1 MPSKRRPSK
10 REQIPVHLRGK
21 RKIVDPR
28 FNEQFGEYDA
38 KEFRQSYHFITDMRR
53 QELKVS
59 QGKSDRF
66 FIRLFSSLGTEKTI
80 ENMRRSNRK
89 NEIKNSY

>member
-1 MPSKRRPSK
+1 MYIKITRPIEISSKRHPRK
-10 REQIPVHLRGK
+10 LDQVPVHMRGK

-53 QELKVS
+53 QELKV
-59 QGKSDRF
+59 REL
-66 FIRLFSSLGTEKTI
+66 FILDSKIVFHSI
-80 ENMRRSNRK
+80 
-89 NEIKNSY
+89 

>member
-1 MPSKRRPSK
+1 MLESLRPVEMSSKRRPSK

-53 QELKVS
+53 QELKVRTNERS
-59 QGKSDRF
+59 TCLSGT
-66 FIRLFSSLGTEKTI
+66 FI
-80 ENMRRSNRK
+80 
-89 NEIKNSY
+89 

>member
-1 MPSKRRPSK
+1 M
-10 REQIPVHLRGK
+10 RGK

-53 QELKVS
+53 QELKV
-59 QGKSDRF
+59 REL
-66 FIRLFSSLGTEKTI
+66 FILDSKILFHSI
-80 ENMRRSNRK
+80 
-89 NEIKNSY
+89 

>member
-1 MPSKRRPSK
+1 MNWILLICMNVLKSLRPLEMSSKRRPSK

-38 KEFRQSYHFITDMRR
+38 KEFRESYHFITDMRR
-53 QELKVS
+53 QELKVRR
-59 QGKSDRF
+59 K
-66 FIRLFSSLGTEKTI
+66 ITI
-80 ENMRRSNRK
+80 IEF
-89 NEIKNSY
+89 